1 MPQSINFLL
10 LHRASSLYSSVQV
23 AAPHSS
29 ALQVESFHLPVEV
42 GWFCR
47 RGSDGLAVL
56 VVIAQ
61 NVRLLHLPDVDAVA
75 LVFVA
80 TQVELLF
87 HPTVRVLALWLVGL
101 EKSMLGQGRVG
112 RVLRGVRIVAVVV
125 VAVENQ
131 VGVDGEAVPH
141 QLSAG

>member
-1 MPQSINFLL
+1 MPQSIDSLL
-10 LHRASSLYSSVQV
+10 PHRTSGLYSSIQV
-23 AAPHSS
+23 AAPHPP
-29 ALQVESFHLPVEV
+29 ALQVESLHLPVEV
-42 GWFCR
+42 GRFCR

-61 NVRLLHLPDVDAVA
+61 NVCLLHLPHADAVA

-112 RVLRGVRIVAVVV
+112 GVLRRLRVVAVVV